1 MSASSKKGDERM
13 DAGKNMS
20 LNFKPLYIQV
30 KDKLLSMIETKQLRF
45 GEKLPSEPDL
55 AEMFGVS
62 RSTVREAIRIMAQEG
77 AVIVRHGLGTFVAG
91 SQVYVR
97 SDLGALKSIT
107 WAIKQ
112 RGWTP
117 GTTCTEMH
125 EDVADNE
132 LAEKLQIAESAPII
146 CIKRVRTADSTP
158 VFYSIHKVVKETAG
172 EKILNWNMD
181 GSFLEFLKTQCGID
195 ILYAVST
202 VLPVK
207 KPKTI
212 TNKLEINPA
221 TPILLLDQIHY
232 DVSNRPIF
240 RSYDYYRTDIF
251 EFNIVRRMR

>member
-1 MSASSKKGDERM
+1 M
-13 DAGKNMS
+13 DAGKNVS

-30 KDKLLSMIETKQLRF
+30 KDKLLSMIEAKELRF

-55 AEMFGVS
+55 AKMFGVS
-62 RSTVREAIRIMAQEG
+62 RSTVREAIRVMAQEG

-91 SQVYVR
+91 SPVHVR
-97 SDLGALKSIT
+97 SDLGGLKSIT
-107 WAIKQ
+107 SAIKQ

-117 GTTCTEMH
+117 GTTSAEMH

-132 LAEKLQIAESAPII
+132 LAEKLQIAESATII
-146 CIKRVRTADSTP
+146 CIKRIRTADSTP

-181 GSFLEFLKTQCGID
+181 GSFLEFLKSQCGIN

-202 VLPVK
+202 VLPVE
-207 KPKTI
+207 KPQII
-212 TNKLEINPA
+212 TSKLQIDPA

-232 DVSNRPIF
+232 DVTNKPIF